1 MDLTRVEEIPELSIP
16 VDPVDPCLKT
26 EPKTLKIWNLSGIR
40 LSFPSRYLIDLATM
54 FPTLRKLICP
64 VLGAHKRTY

>member
-54 FPTLRKLICP
+54 FPTLKKVDLP
-64 VLGAHKRTY
+64 GFGSA